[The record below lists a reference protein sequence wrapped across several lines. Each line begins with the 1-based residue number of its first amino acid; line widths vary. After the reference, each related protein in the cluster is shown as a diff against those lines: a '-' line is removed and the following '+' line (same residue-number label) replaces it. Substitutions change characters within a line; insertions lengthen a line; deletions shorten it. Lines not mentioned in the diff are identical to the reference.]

1 MCKGV
6 EAETHTGKS
15 ANKPQWL
22 EYGVPSTDGNRDST
36 ISKDQLARG
45 KGPEKHSEKFDFDS
59 GSKREVAR
67 ILHAERFREKH
78 WHNKVCNFCNHLPSD
93 SKALFSWVGRKF
105 AHSYDCTILLL
116 SSHPGSCMFFE
127 SCTEA
132 SLQGPH
138 RATSS
143 QSGHLPRG
151 CHRVGLDP
159 TLFVPFTNQRP
170 LPRMG
175 VSFLL
180 SFFDP

>member
-6 EAETHTGKS
+6 EAEKHTGKS

-105 AHSYDCTILLL
+105 AHSCDGAILLL
-116 SSHPGSCMFFE
+116 SSHPGPCMFFE

-132 SLQGPH
+132 SLQGPTEPCPH
-138 RATSS
+138 SLATSP
-143 QSGHLPRG
+143 GAAIGWDWIPHYL
-151 CHRVGLDP
+151 CHSLTKD
-159 TLFVPFTNQRP
+159 
-170 LPRMG
+170 
-175 VSFLL
+175 L
-180 SFFDP
+180 SPGWG